1 MKLHNISVTPKLVKK
16 VITNLKLSKASG
28 PDCIQVVVLGNCEP
42 KLSYILA
49 ELFIMCLK
57 ESWFSNCWKKSHLW
71 SVYLGMLQKV
81 VLLKAIALLV
91 LSSMG
96 NKVFGNL
103 VYNRLLDYKRDMLP
117 FL

>member
-1 MKLHNISVTPKLVKK
+1 MFNSLEVLPSTSGTARLLAKSFSKNFYLNHSGTSLLALLSRAKMKLHNISVTPKLVKK

-57 ESWFSNCWKKSHLW
+57 ESWFSNC
-71 SVYLGMLQKV
+71 
-81 VLLKAIALLV
+81 
-91 LSSMG
+91 
-96 NKVFGNL
+96 
-103 VYNRLLDYKRDMLP
+103 
-117 FL
+117 